1 MLFLKIY
8 LAGIAVL
15 IAAVLLNLAA
25 GWLNLST
32 WYSFLNL
39 VSENGLSQAIQS
51 LRFIDYIFL
60 LLIYPGLLGLAAY
73 LTLRLFP

>member
-1 MLFLKIY
+1 MLLFKIY
-8 LAGIAVL
+8 LAGITVL

-39 VSENGLSQAIQS
+39 ASENGLSQAVQS
-51 LRFIDYIFL
+51 LRLADYFFL
-60 LLIYPGLLGLAAY
+60 ILIYPGLLGLAAY
-73 LTLRLFP
+73 QTLRLIP